1 MTYTCAPINE
11 RFVLKVILV
20 HYAFSLICPL
30 ELSDDI
36 NLIMPSVKPFFA
48 STVASDIFMS
58 IPGIAVILMLLIE
71 QFCLFNSQKHTFIG
85 SDDTIDRPV
94 C

>member
-1 MTYTCAPINE
+1 MAYTCAVINE

-20 HYAFSLICPL
+20 HCALCLICPL
-30 ELSDDI
+30 QLSDDV
-36 NLIMPSVKPFFA
+36 NLITPSVKLFFA
-48 STVASDIFMS
+48 LTIGSDIFIS
-58 IPGIAVILMLLIE
+58 IPSIAVILMLLIE
-71 QFCLFNSQKHTFIG
+71 QFRLFNSQKQTFIG